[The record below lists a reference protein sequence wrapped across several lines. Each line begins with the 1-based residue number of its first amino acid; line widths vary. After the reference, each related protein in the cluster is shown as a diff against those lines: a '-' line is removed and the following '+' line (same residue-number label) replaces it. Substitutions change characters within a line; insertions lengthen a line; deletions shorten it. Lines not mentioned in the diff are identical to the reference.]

1 MKKVLSFIL
10 ALTLLISAANVF
22 ALPVFGEEIVR
33 SGYCGAEGNE
43 TSLAWKLTADG
54 TVTISGRGRMGDYD
68 GIKNTSPFAYSNSV
82 NKVVIENGVTSI
94 GDYAFYYCRN
104 LTSIAIP
111 NSVTSIGDTAFGE
124 CYGLTS
130 VTLPYSVTS
139 IGYDAFWCTGLTSIT
154 IPSSIISI
162 GFGAFKIQSLK
173 QIYVDAANQK
183 YCSVD
188 GVLFSKDKTE
198 LVCYP
203 GGKTDASYTVPNTV
217 TRIGS
222 DAFYSDYLTS
232 ITIPNSVILICD
244 GAFNNCLKL
253 TSIAMPNSVISIG
266 NNAFFNCPKLTSI
279 SIPNSV
285 TSIGDEAFWGCSSLT
300 SIAIPDSVMSIG
312 CDSFDHCTNLKDI
325 YCEVESKPEG
335 WSNDWNKSNATVH
348 WGYKKSVPG
357 DTDGDGKVNTNDIIY
372 LLNYLIFDEDYPVN
386 QNVDFDGNGKA
397 NTYDAIYLLNHLI
410 FEDEYPLS

>member
-203 GGKTDASYTVPNTV
+203 GVKTDASYTVPNTV

-253 TSIAMPNSVISIG
+253 TSIAMPNSVI
-266 NNAFFNCPKLTSI
+266 
-279 SIPNSV
+279 
-285 TSIGDEAFWGCSSLT
+285 
-300 SIAIPDSVMSIG
+300 SIG

-372 LLNYLIFDEDYPVN
+372 LLNYLIFDEDYPIN